1 MPQGH
6 APSTAE
12 LEKLISQLYM
22 SKGVIPRDIL
32 WDKSASLYEAIKD
45 KNTSNWLP
53 EVTEEESLEYA
64 PIVRA
69 MGYKGTD
76 LKTAIRK
83 YKRDIVMGVKRLEAD
98 Q

>member
-12 LEKLISQLYM
+12 LEKLISQMYM
-22 SKGVIPRDIL
+22 VEGIIPRDIL
-32 WDKSASLYEAIKD
+32 WDKSASLYEAIKN
-45 KNTSNWLP
+45 KSTSNWLP
-53 EVTEEESLEYA
+53 DVTKAEIEEYA

-69 MGYKGTD
+69 MGYRETD
-76 LKTAIRK
+76 LETAIKK
-83 YKRDIVMGVKRLEAD
+83 YKRDVVMGVKRLEAD